1 MQYAHVFLGFKNGQG
16 FRRVLG
22 CNQYFN
28 ELFGYGFGSFA
39 IAHGVKRN
47 NAAERG
53 GRVGLEGFAVGFQA
67 VRTNRYT
74 AWVGVFDD
82 DAGGYVK

>member
-67 VRTNRYT
+67 VRTHRYT
-74 AWVGVFDD
+74 AWVGVFDN
-82 DAGGYVK
+82 DAGGYIK